1 MNHDGR
7 GYEKHIAAPI
17 SPTRG
22 RGGKERKKK
31 THQLKDK
38 IPDLQEKDT
47 DGTSILGQK
56 RLFTKHINNLE
67 ESL

>member
-1 MNHDGR
+1 MM
-7 GYEKHIAAPI
+7 AADMRNTLRRPFHR
-17 SPTRG
+17 PEAEE
-22 RGGKERKKK
+22 ERREKK